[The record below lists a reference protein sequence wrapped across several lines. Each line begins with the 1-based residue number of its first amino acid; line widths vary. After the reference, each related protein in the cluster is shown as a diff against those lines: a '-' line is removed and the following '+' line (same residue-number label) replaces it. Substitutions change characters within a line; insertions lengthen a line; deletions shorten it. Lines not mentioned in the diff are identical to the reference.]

1 MAEKEPLYTPDE
13 SIPQPPVSE
22 SQTPSAEQEKED
34 YLQAKAASKGLIY
47 ITPTE
52 FFNKTTSAKYAEI
65 LREMFVKSDYFY
77 VTDKI
82 ELADYVIG
90 SKVLRAKVD
99 PINKDT
105 NRMQMVIAV
114 ESRNT
119 DSGETETEHQN
130 RFVLFSSSEN
140 EQIVA
145 AKLMKQLF
153 EKAADKIITELE
165 IAQRRKNNDAGL
177 PAVITPVSTSTAKKG
192 AL

>member
-1 MAEKEPLYTPDE
+1 M
-13 SIPQPPVSE
+13 
-22 SQTPSAEQEKED
+22 
-34 YLQAKAASKGLIY
+34 
-47 ITPTE
+47 
-52 FFNKTTSAKYAEI
+52 
-65 LREMFVKSDYFY
+65 
-77 VTDKI
+77 
-82 ELADYVIG
+82 ADYVIG

-140 EQIVA
+140 EQKVA

-165 IAQRRKNNDAGL
+165 IAHNDAGL